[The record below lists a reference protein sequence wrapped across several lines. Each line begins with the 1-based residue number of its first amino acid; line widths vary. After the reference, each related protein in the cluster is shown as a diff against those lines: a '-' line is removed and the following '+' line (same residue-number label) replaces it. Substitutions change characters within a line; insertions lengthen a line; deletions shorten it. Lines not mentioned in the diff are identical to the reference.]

1 MTAEARPLPQAPPLA
16 EDEALRRRI
25 AALEQALAEAKR
37 ARDVGRTSEDRFRS
51 LFDMSRDGIVFVDLE
66 GHIEEMN

>member
-1 MTAEARPLPQAPPLA
+1 MTAEATPLERTPESAD
-16 EDEALRRRI
+16 DEALRQRI
-25 AALEQALAEAKR
+25 AALERALAEARR

-66 GHIEEMN
+66 